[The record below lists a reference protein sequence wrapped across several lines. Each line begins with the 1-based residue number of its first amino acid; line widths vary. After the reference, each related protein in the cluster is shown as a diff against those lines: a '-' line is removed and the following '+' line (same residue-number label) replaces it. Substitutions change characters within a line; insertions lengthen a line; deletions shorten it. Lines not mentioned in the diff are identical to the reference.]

1 MCRKTGRLHEKPLR
15 INKFSKVAGC
25 RINEQKYV
33 AFLCTIR
40 EAKTILFT
48 IASERKKYL
57 GINLTKKV
65 KDLYVEN
72 YKTLKKLKIHINGK
86 IFHGRIL
93 EELIFKNAH
102 ATQSNLHIQCNPYR
116 NSYGTFHRNRTNLKF
131 VWNHKRP

>member
-1 MCRKTGRLHEKPLR
+1 MCSKTGRIHEKPLR

-25 RINEQKYV
+25 RINEQKSV

-48 IASERKKYL
+48 IASERIKYL

-72 YKTLKKLKIHINGK
+72 CKTLMKEIEDTYKWKNIPWSYIGRTDFLKCPYHPK
-86 IFHGRIL
+86 
-93 EELIFKNAH
+93 
-102 ATQSNLHIQCNPYR
+102 QSTYSMQSLSQFQWHFSQ
-116 NSYGTFHRNRTNLKF
+116 K
-131 VWNHKRP
+131 